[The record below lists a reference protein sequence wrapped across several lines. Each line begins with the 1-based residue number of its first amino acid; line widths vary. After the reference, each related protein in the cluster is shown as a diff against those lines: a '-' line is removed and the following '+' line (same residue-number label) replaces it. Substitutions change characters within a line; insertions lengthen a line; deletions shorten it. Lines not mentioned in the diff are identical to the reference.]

1 MERFKTVMLNLVLL
15 LLLQPALAQVTLK
28 TNAVSVVVAGTSTL
42 HDWEMKATNGSIA
55 ANFELDAAGKPT
67 DLLSLNFVVGPTAL
81 KSGKEAMDNNAYK
94 AMDTKAYNV
103 IKFAATSGTVTPQGG
118 GYLVKCVGM
127 LQIAGK
133 AVNTEI
139 TATCTVAADGSI
151 SFNGKK
157 AIKMTTFGV
166 KPPTFMM
173 GSIKTG
179 DDITISFSG
188 VMRK

>member
-1 MERFKTVMLNLVLL
+1 
-15 LLLQPALAQVTLK
+15 LLQPVFAQTFK
-28 TNAVSVVVAGTSTL
+28 SNAIAVVVAGTSTL
-42 HDWEMKATNGSIA
+42 HDWEMKAGNGSIA
-55 ANFELDAAGKPT
+55 AHFEIDAAGKLT

-81 KSGKEAMDNNAYK
+81 KSGKDAMDNNAYK
-94 AMDTKAYNV
+94 AMDTKTYNV
-103 IKFAATSGTVTPQGG
+103 IKFAATSGTITPQGS
-118 GYLVKCVGM
+118 GYIVKCVGL

-133 AVNTEI
+133 AINTEV
-139 TATCTVAADGSI
+139 TATCTVGADGSI

-188 VMRK
+188 LMRK

>member
-1 MERFKTVMLNLVLL
+1 MERFKMVVLNLILVLI
-15 LLLQPALAQVTLK
+15 LQPAIAQVTLK

-42 HDWEMKATNGSIA
+42 HDWEMKAGNGSIA
-55 ANFELDAAGKPT
+55 ASFEFDAAGKPT
-67 DLLSLNFVVGPTAL
+67 DVVSLNFVVGPTAL

-94 AMDTKAYNV
+94 AMDTKTYNV
-103 IKFAATSGTVTPQGG
+103 IKFAATSGTVTPQGN
-118 GYLVKCVGM
+118 GYLVKCTGL

-179 DDITISFSG
+179 DDITISYSG